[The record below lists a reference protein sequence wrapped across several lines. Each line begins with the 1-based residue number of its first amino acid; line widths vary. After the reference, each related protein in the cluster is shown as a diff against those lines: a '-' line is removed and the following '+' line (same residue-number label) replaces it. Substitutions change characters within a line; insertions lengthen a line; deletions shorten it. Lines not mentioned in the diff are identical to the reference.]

1 MDAERKRVVL
11 TAKKTLIE
19 SKHPIVTKLE
29 DAQVGTITH
38 AVVFKA
44 SEKSLQVEFYN
55 NLKAI
60 VPAKEASETSLGSL
74 TDAFPPGK
82 VVQVRIISMDP
93 ESGRIV
99 ASIRQASPNFKSA
112 IMDISDVEIGNSV
125 GGVIAEIQ
133 KDKVAI
139 TLQPTQVRAL
149 LSLNNLANRRGVTVS
164 QLRASLK
171 VGQKLTDLVVTS
183 RNPEKGFV
191 LVATKPKDSQVLSQK
206 GLNIDSIEVGQLIGG
221 RVLRHVRQ
229 GALVKITNHITGVLH
244 PTDTSDNY
252 EEGKPFPNEGTIL
265 QASVLSID
273 KDKKQ
278 LTLSTRQSH
287 LHPDKK
293 SNVTDKEIS
302 SLEDLKVGTSVRGF
316 IKSVAEHGLY
326 VMLGR
331 GIDARVQIRELFD
344 DVSILSFIQQFGY

>member
-1 MDAERKRVVL
+1 MVVDPERKRIVL

-29 DAQVGTITH
+29 HAQVGTITH

-44 SEKSLQVEFYN
+44 SDKSLQVEFYN

-60 VPAKEASETSLGSL
+60 VPAKEASETAIGSL
-74 TDAFPPGK
+74 TEAFPPGK
-82 VVQVRIISMDP
+82 VVQVRIISSDP
-93 ESGRIV
+93 ETGRIV
-99 ASIRQASPNFKSA
+99 ASIRQASPTYKSA
-112 IMDISDVEIGNSV
+112 IMDISNVEIGNSV
-125 GGVIAEIQ
+125 EGVIAEVQ

-164 QLRASLK
+164 QLRTSLK

-191 LVATKPKDSQVLSQK
+191 LVATKPKDSQVPSQK
-206 GLNIDSIEVGQLIGG
+206 GLTIDSIQVGQVIGG
-221 RVLRHVRQ
+221 RVLRHIRQ
-229 GALVKITNHITGVLH
+229 GALVKITNNITGTLH
-244 PTDTSDNY
+244 PTDASDDY
-252 EEGKPFPNEGTIL
+252 EEGKPFPDEGTIL
-265 QASVLSID
+265 QASVLSVD

-278 LTLSTRQSH
+278 LTLTTRSSR
-287 LHPDKK
+287 LHPDKE
-293 SNVTDKEIS
+293 STIVDKEIS
-302 SLEDLKVGTSVRGF
+302 RLEDMKAGTSVRGF
-316 IKSVAEHGLY
+316 IKSVAEHGLF

-331 GIDARVQIRELFD
+331 GIDARVQIKELFD
-344 DVSILSFIQQFGY
+344 DVGLYP